1 VKDSAVFSLDL
12 PHSFDFATPGSGI
25 PKSTSVRSYFS
36 PAHMRASA
44 WLYGVQGAETSQAR
58 ILDLGCSDASHLLP
72 YALAFPQAQI
82 TGIDLSPEKIE
93 EGRQQSALAGIINI
107 HLYCTDLAT
116 LINGLEGEFD
126 YIIIHG
132 IFSYVDNETREALLS
147 FCREHLAK
155 NGIIAIEW
163 LTQPG
168 TGLDHV
174 IQDAIAYHTRNAES
188 EEVRL
193 ASARAALTWLSLGMS
208 KHPAREALQHQIVAA
223 EAMDD
228 EMFSLRYLQ
237 SMSNANY
244 LVEFNES
251 LSNAALHYVG
261 DIQPW
266 TECPEHYVG
275 QVAELNM
282 TVNPDQDK
290 LHIQQYL
297 DFSVYRSSRFSLL
310 SALADGDD
318 IVALPD
324 FARLKD
330 LHWAG
335 SYRRDKN
342 NKGLIFN
349 RLRSASDESIST
361 DDTITLSILDVLGE
375 AWPMSMC
382 FEQIVFNTRA
392 PDEDI
397 IEHEAKVLQSLSALF
412 LQGLTGLHYL
422 REVSVYNTATHSQL
436 TSIFGP
442 AIHQLK
448 GGFNLWHE
456 PVELTL
462 QEQLV
467 LEKESLAFA
476 DPQIVDALI
485 RKGVV
490 TGDATSW
497 RKHYQTTICS
507 ANLHSMHDSVLPLL
521 LFSASPQQGGYNI
534 PRTKSLLPVHKLA
547 AQNIKP
553 VGQKHIDFLYGL
565 ISKGEFEQATSVA
578 LKLVEK
584 MPENPNAWMELS
596 RIYILTNQHIKAV
609 SAINRTLGMM
619 PLNWDIYFELV
630 IALWH
635 LEQTWLAGR
644 ITKAILRAQ
653 PYHALAWDALGRLY
667 TDFNAFPAA
676 EYCYNQALSIIPK
689 NSGLHCNIAVLVA
702 DQFRMEEAVM
712 HLRKAIKLKPDEL
725 NYYTHLLFGLSHVS
739 SITPKELYEEHRVY
753 GRLVEKWVKNQ
764 QVTFTHVA
772 NKDPNRNLRI
782 GFVSGDLYSHPVSSF
797 LKPFWTNINRERNEL
812 YVYHTSPKYD
822 GVSEYYKS
830 SATCWRD
837 VATASQ
843 LELARIIHKDEI
855 DILIDLSGHTGYNR
869 LLTFALKPA
878 PLAISWIGYPGTTG
892 LTAIDY
898 RICGTWMAEPG
909 ELDAQFSEKLIYM
922 PMPVQYEPPSESPA
936 INPLPALNSDVFTFG
951 SLNRPKKINDSVIAL
966 WAKIL
971 VAAPNSR
978 MIIGY
983 MSSEEVSESLR
994 QKLELYGVKPHQLIF
1009 RLKTDF
1015 AEYLKMHQEIDLLLD
1030 TFPYN
1035 GGTTSNNA
1043 IWMGVPTITIS
1054 GNTMAGRHG
1063 NEILKAFGQEQFL
1076 VNSQQEYFEK
1086 AVAWMDKKEELN
1098 TIRLSMRDRFAD
1110 MAIHGTAS
1118 STAFENLLRT
1128 IWQNHCAG
1136 KSPVSF
1142 TVES

>member
-1 VKDSAVFSLDL
+1 MFSLDL
-12 PHSFDFATPGSGI
+12 PQSFDFAAPGSGI

-36 PAHMRASA
+36 PDHIRASA
-44 WLYGVQGAETSQAR
+44 WLYGVDGAETSQAR
-58 ILDLGCSDASHLLP
+58 ILDLGCNNASHLMP

-93 EGRQQSALAGIINI
+93 EGRQQTVLAGIINI
-107 HLYCTDLAT
+107 QLYCTDLST

-132 IFSYVDNETREALLS
+132 IFSCVDNETREALLS
-147 FCREHLAK
+147 FCRAHLAK
-155 NGIIAIEW
+155 NGIIAMEW
-163 LTQPG
+163 LTLPG
-168 TGLDHV
+168 TGLDQV

-188 EEVRL
+188 QDIRL

-208 KHPAREALQHQIVAA
+208 KHPAREALQHLIVTA

-228 EMFSLRYLQ
+228 EMFSLRYLHN
-237 SMSNANY
+237 MSNANY
-244 LVEFNES
+244 LIELNES
-251 LSNAALHYVG
+251 LGNAGLHYVG

-266 TECPEHYVG
+266 TECPEHYAG
-275 QVAELNM
+275 QVAELNI

-310 SALADGDD
+310 SALTEGGD
-318 IVALPD
+318 IAALPD
-324 FARLKD
+324 LARLKD
-330 LHWAG
+330 LHWSG
-335 SYRRDKN
+335 SFRRDTN
-342 NKGLIFN
+342 EKGMIFN
-349 RLRSASDESIST
+349 RLRSANDELIST
-361 DDTITLSILDVLGE
+361 DDSTTLSILDVLGE

-382 FEQIVFNTRA
+382 FDQIVFNTRA
-392 PDEDI
+392 PDENI
-397 IEHEAKVLQSLSALF
+397 IDHEAKVLESLSALF
-412 LQGLTGLHYL
+412 LQGLTGLHYQ
-422 REVSVYNTATHSQL
+422 RECSVYNTATQPQL
-436 TSIFGP
+436 TSIFGS

-462 QEQLV
+462 QEYLV
-467 LEKESLAFA
+467 LEKESLALA

-485 RKGVV
+485 RKGVLM
-490 TGDATSW
+490 GDATSW
-497 RKHYQTTICS
+497 RKHYQTSICHAS
-507 ANLHSMHDSVLPLL
+507 LHSMHTSILPLL
-521 LFSASPQQGGYNI
+521 LFSASPQQGGYNVI
-534 PRTKSLLPVHKLA
+534 RTNSLLPVNKIA

-578 LKLVEK
+578 LELVGK

-596 RIYILTNQHIKAV
+596 RMYILTNQHSKAV
-609 SAINRTLGMM
+609 GAINRTLGMLT
-619 PLNWDIYFELV
+619 LNWDVYFELV
-630 IALWH
+630 VALWN

-644 ITKAILRAQ
+644 LTKAILRAQ
-653 PYHALAWDALGRLY
+653 PHHALAWDALGRLY
-667 TDFNAFPAA
+667 TDFNAFKAA
-676 EYCYNQALSIIPK
+676 EYCYNQALNIIPK

-702 DQFRMEEAVM
+702 DQFRMEEAVA
-712 HLRKAIKLKPDEL
+712 HLRKAIKLRPDEL
-725 NYYTHLLFGLSHVS
+725 GYYTHLLFGLAHVG
-739 SITPKELYEEHRVY
+739 SITPEELYEEHRVY
-753 GRLVEKWVKNQ
+753 GRLVEKWVKKQ
-764 QVTFTHVA
+764 HVTFKHTA
-772 NKDPNRNLRI
+772 DKDPNRNLRI
-782 GFVSGDLYSHPVSSF
+782 GFVSGDLYSHPVASF
-797 LKPFWTNINRERNEL
+797 LKPFWANINRDRNEL

-822 GVSEYYKS
+822 DVSEYYKN
-830 SATCWRD
+830 SATRWLD

-843 LELARIIHKDEI
+843 LELARIIHQDSI

-898 RICGTWMAEPG
+898 RICGTWLAEPG

-936 INPLPALNSDVFTFG
+936 INALPALNTDVFTFG
-951 SLNRPKKINDSVIAL
+951 SLNRPKKINDSVIAQ

-971 VAAPNSR
+971 VAAPKSR

-983 MSSEEVSESLR
+983 MPSEEVAESLR
-994 QKLELYGVKPHQLIF
+994 QKLETYGVKPHQLLF
-1009 RLKTDF
+1009 RLKTNF
-1015 AEYLKMHQEIDLLLD
+1015 GEYLKMHQEIDLLLD

-1054 GNTMAGRHG
+1054 GKTMAGRHG

-1076 VNSQQEYFEK
+1076 VNDEVEYFEQ
-1086 AVAWMDKKEELN
+1086 ALAWMDKKDELN

-1110 MAIHGTAS
+1110 MTPQVSAS
-1118 STAFENLLRT
+1118 SATFENLLRT
-1128 IWQNHCAG
+1128 IWQNYCAG
-1136 KSPVSF
+1136 ESPVSF
-1142 TVES
+1142 TVKS